1 MDERR
6 KFMETGEMGF
16 CPVCGTISD
25 VVVLP
30 DDRLQ
35 KRIAK
40 LMERQLLVLYPEFES
55 NPIDVVRLGTE
66 WIETITEHS
75 GEFNYKEILVGIQ
88 MILTL
93 AAEALGEVTGEEID
107 LMRLAMEFL
116 EEEHA

>member
-25 VVVLP
+25 VVVMP

-40 LMERQLLVLYPEFES
+40 LMEKVCQAGQLKNETPDIIVRVCFARIRETLETPYGRDVKEMLVAMQAL
-55 NPIDVVRLGTE
+55 L
-66 WIETITEHS
+66 
-75 GEFNYKEILVGIQ
+75 
-88 MILTL
+88 ML
-93 AAEALGEVTGEEID
+93 AAEAQGELLGEEID
-107 LMRLAMEFL
+107 LVRLTVEAL
-116 EEEHA
+116 EAIRG